1 MHRLSERSTQPI
13 DLAVAGR
20 ARQRRRSQWYFF
32 TTSHG
37 LEGEFLPC
45 ALALAKRRQWRGY
58 DAVKLAAAYD
68 IPGHCSYG
76 LLGLRGKYS
85 ILKITQGSIV
95 VLTTAML
102 PICKIKIRY
111 HEAGTVYLYSARP
124 YSCGFDFATK
134 ISKANPQKN

>member
-58 DAVKLAAAYD
+58 DAVKLAAAYGS
-68 IPGHCSYG
+68 PAGC
-76 LLGLRGKYS
+76 RGAWQ
-85 ILKITQGSIV
+85 IRHNKIE
-95 VLTTAML
+95 
-102 PICKIKIRY
+102 IRY
-111 HEAGTVYLYSARP
+111 HEPGLLPYGWVRLIHVVLMSLYCRTERSVCHAGTIYFIRTEGYF
-124 YSCGFDFATK
+124 C
-134 ISKANPQKN
+134 

>member
-20 ARQRRRSQWYFF
+20 ALQRRRSQWYFF

-58 DAVKLAAAYD
+58 DAVKLAAAYGSPALLD
-68 IPGHCSYG
+68 AGLPGG
-76 LLGLRGKYS
+76 
-85 ILKITQGSIV
+85 V
-95 VLTTAML
+95 ANTA
-102 PICKIKIRY
+102 
-111 HEAGTVYLYSARP
+111 
-124 YSCGFDFATK
+124 
-134 ISKANPQKN
+134 

>member
-1 MHRLSERSTQPI
+1 MILSHDPSKT
-13 DLAVAGR
+13 
-20 ARQRRRSQWYFF
+20 W
-32 TTSHG
+32 
-37 LEGEFLPC
+37 GESLLC
-45 ALALAKRRQWRGY
+45 SLALAKRRHKQGY

-95 VLTTAML
+95 VLTTVML

-111 HEAGTVYLYSARP
+111 HEARTVYLYSARP
-124 YSCGFDFATK
+124 YSCGFDLVNK
-134 ISKANPQKN
+134 

>member
-58 DAVKLAAAYD
+58 DAVKLAAACG
-68 IPGHCSYG
+68 IPGPETGLPGGVANTASYP
-76 LLGLRGKYS
+76 KT
-85 ILKITQGSIV
+85 IHAV
-95 VLTTAML
+95 VL
-102 PICKIKIRY
+102 IFEQR
-111 HEAGTVYLYSARP
+111 H
-124 YSCGFDFATK
+124 GFL
-134 ISKANPQKN
+134 